1 MDKIIIFETLKIAV
15 KMSIQI
21 ENEINSLFEE
31 IETLCS
37 QHTEVNP
44 LITELTDIPIVKKV
58 RAPRRPKEVIQAEK
72 EAKALKAGAKLQAK
86 TAEETYKA
94 MRVPSQW
101 FQVTDSDLLNE
112 HLGEGLGNKLQFC
125 RDKIRERG
133 GFLNCF
139 AVTYSQKALTYSQLI
154 FIDAYDNRNCP
165 WIVVHFE
172 NLSNLGEWSTFLC
185 LNHTGDNGGMTPFPL
200 ENIENNGKIKH
211 WIGNFDRLEDKQ
223 KYRAM
228 VIQDD
233 DGVLLK

>member
-1 MDKIIIFETLKIAV
+1 MNN
-15 KMSIQI
+15 QI

-112 HLGEGLGNKLQFC
+112 HL
-125 RDKIRERG
+125 
-133 GFLNCF
+133 
-139 AVTYSQKALTYSQLI
+139 
-154 FIDAYDNRNCP
+154 
-165 WIVVHFE
+165 
-172 NLSNLGEWSTFLC
+172 WSTFLC

-200 ENIENNGKIKH
+200 ENIENNGRIKH

>member
-1 MDKIIIFETLKIAV
+1 MDKIIILKSLKIAV
-15 KMSIQI
+15 KMNNQN

-112 HLGEGLGNKLQFC
+112 HLGEGLGNKLGFC
-125 RDKIRERG
+125 CDKIKERG

-200 ENIENNGKIKH
+200 ENLENTKRVKH
-211 WIGNFDRLEDKQ
+211 WIGNFDAHDSD
-223 KYRAM
+223 YRAM
-228 VIQDD
+228 VIQDED